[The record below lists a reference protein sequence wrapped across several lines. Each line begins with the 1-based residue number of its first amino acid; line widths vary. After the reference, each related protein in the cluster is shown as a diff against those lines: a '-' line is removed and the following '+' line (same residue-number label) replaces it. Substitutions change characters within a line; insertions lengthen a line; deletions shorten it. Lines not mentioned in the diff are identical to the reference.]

1 MDVDIDAPEAW
12 ELTTGST
19 GVVVAVIDSGVDYT
33 HPDLSENIYR
43 NAADC
48 DSDGLDGDGNGFID
62 DCHGIDDVNHY
73 SDPMDDHQH
82 GTHVAGTSVPVGN
95 NALGVVGVSWRAS
108 ILACKSLDA
117 SGTGTTASAI
127 ACLDYVAR
135 DEGPRRQHRRD
146 QQQLGRRP
154 VLPGPA

>member
-1 MDVDIDAPEAW
+1 
-12 ELTTGST
+12 
-19 GVVVAVIDSGVDYT
+19 
-33 HPDLSENIYR
+33 
-43 NAADC
+43 
-48 DSDGLDGDGNGFID
+48 
-62 DCHGIDDVNHY
+62 
-73 SDPMDDHQH
+73 MDDHLH
-82 GTHVAGTSVPVGN
+82 GTHVAGIFGARGN

-127 ACLDYVAR
+127 ACLDYVAAMKDR
-135 DEGPRRQHRRD
+135 GVNIVD